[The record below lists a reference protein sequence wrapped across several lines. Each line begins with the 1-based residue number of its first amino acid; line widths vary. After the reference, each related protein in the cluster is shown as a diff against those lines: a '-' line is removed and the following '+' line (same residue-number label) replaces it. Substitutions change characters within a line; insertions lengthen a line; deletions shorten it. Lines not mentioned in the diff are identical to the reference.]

1 MQTSLLAL
9 CMYASLIC
17 ATLFHCYAS
26 LRLNFYS
33 AYLKWRAFSG
43 RMVEDVYVQFN
54 LEVHTCQCVLV
65 SFFPYVHILQQTH
78 MMPCSQLYLEWFS
91 LQYDIPSGL
100 VMHLVCMVYVCMHSP
115 VCFLLFRDLWSM
127 S

>member
-1 MQTSLLAL
+1 MLSKRVVFRFLVFVFSKTDEASLLAL

-43 RMVEDVYVQFN
+43 CMVEDVYVQFN
-54 LEVHTCQCVLV
+54 LEVHTCQMCA
-65 SFFPYVHILQQTH
+65 S
-78 MMPCSQLYLEWFS
+78 
-91 LQYDIPSGL
+91 
-100 VMHLVCMVYVCMHSP
+100 
-115 VCFLLFRDLWSM
+115 
-127 S
+127 